1 MLRHLPIEPILVV
14 DDEPDV
20 RDGLTLLLRT
30 RGYAVTSAADGQ
42 EALDE
47 LHGSARPWL
56 ILLDLMMPVMDGFE
70 FRVRQLQEPELAGL
84 PVVVFSAGGDLDRK
98 VASLGA
104 VTWLTKPVEAA
115 VLLEVID
122 GLAEA
127 RAGQPDGSASTDTQ
141 TARGGRLPC

>member
-1 MLRHLPIEPILVV
+1 MIYPPPTEPILVV

-30 RGYAVTSAADGQ
+30 RGYAVTSAGDGQ

-47 LHGSARPWL
+47 LRGPARPWL

-70 FRVRQLQEPELAGL
+70 FRVRQLQDPELAGL

-104 VTWLTKPVEAA
+104 VTWLTKPVEAT

-122 GLAEA
+122 GLVAS
-127 RAGQPDGSASTDTQ
+127 RAGRSGCSATDDTPV
-141 TARGGRLPC
+141 GGGDRVPC

>member
-1 MLRHLPIEPILVV
+1 MICHPPIEPILVV

-30 RGYAVTSAADGQ
+30 RGYTVTCAADGQ

-47 LHGSARPWL
+47 LRGPARPWL

-70 FRVRQLQEPELAGL
+70 FRVRQLQDPDLAGL

-104 VTWLTKPVEAA
+104 ATWLTKPVEAT

-122 GLAEA
+122 GLAES
-127 RAGQPDGSASTDTQ
+127 RAGRADGSASDDKQ
-141 TARGGRLPC
+141 TARGDRLHC